1 MRTIPPSELLVND
14 DGSVYHLH
22 LRPEDLADT
31 VILVGDPGRVAMV
44 AAHFDTRDKEVSN
57 REFHTITGTCKGKR
71 LTVISTGIGTDN
83 IDIVMTEL
91 DALAN
96 IDFKTRHIHN
106 TLKRLTLLRLGTSG
120 GLQPDLPIGT
130 LVFSRTS
137 IGLDGLLN
145 FYEGSE
151 AVCDRKMERAF
162 VEHTGWNSRL
172 ATPYFVRCSDYLAEL
187 FAPDTVEGMTASAP
201 GFYAPQGRYLRLAP
215 ADRRLNEKIESFEYG
230 GHRFTNFEMEGSA
243 LAGLS
248 RLMGHDAVT
257 ICTVIAQRVALE
269 SDTDYRPFVDK
280 MIATCL
286 EKLAGI

>member
-106 TLKRLTLLRLGTSG
+106 TLN
-120 GLQPDLPIGT
+120 D
-130 LVFSRTS
+130 FSRLS
-137 IGLDGLLN
+137 FPQL
-145 FYEGSE
+145 
-151 AVCDRKMERAF
+151 
-162 VEHTGWNSRL
+162 
-172 ATPYFVRCSDYLAEL
+172 
-187 FAPDTVEGMTASAP
+187 SAP
-201 GFYAPQGRYLRLAP
+201 KT
-215 ADRRLNEKIESFEYG
+215 RRK
-230 GHRFTNFEMEGSA
+230 T
-243 LAGLS
+243 
-248 RLMGHDAVT
+248 
-257 ICTVIAQRVALE
+257 
-269 SDTDYRPFVDK
+269 
-280 MIATCL
+280 
-286 EKLAGI
+286 

>member
-1 MRTIPPSELLVND
+1 
-14 DGSVYHLH
+14 
-22 LRPEDLADT
+22 
-31 VILVGDPGRVAMV
+31 MV

-145 FYEGSE
+145 FYKGRSE
-151 AVCDRKMERAF
+151 VCNHDMERHF
-162 VEHTGWNSRL
+162 VQETGWDDRL
-172 ATPYFVRCSDYLAEL
+172 A
-187 FAPDTVEGMTASAP
+187 APMRSMRPGTFRPVQKRHDGGNHPIRPRLLRSAGALDTTRT
-201 GFYAPQGRYLRLAP
+201 GRHRPVQPNNLLHLRS
-215 ADRRLNEKIESFEYG
+215 RRV
-230 GHRFTNFEMEGSA
+230 TNCEMESSG
-243 LAGLS
+243 
-248 RLMGHDAVT
+248 
-257 ICTVIAQRVALE
+257 IAAWLQ
-269 SDTDYRPFVDK
+269 
-280 MIATCL
+280 
-286 EKLAGI
+286 

>member
-145 FYEGSE
+145 FYKGRSE
-151 AVCDRKMERAF
+151 VCNHDMERLSCRKRAGT
-162 VEHTGWNSRL
+162 TGWQRPMRSMPTGNFSTCSETTRRRESPYPPPASTL
-172 ATPYFVRCSDYLAEL
+172 RRGAGYDSNRPTPTCSTE
-187 FAPDTVEGMTASAP
+187 
-201 GFYAPQGRYLRLAP
+201 
-215 ADRRLNEKIESFEYG
+215 
-230 GHRFTNFEMEGSA
+230 
-243 LAGLS
+243 
-248 RLMGHDAVT
+248 
-257 ICTVIAQRVALE
+257 
-269 SDTDYRPFVDK
+269 
-280 MIATCL
+280 
-286 EKLAGI
+286 

>member
-145 FYEGSE
+145 FYKGRSE
-151 AVCDRKMERAF
+151 VCNHDMERRF
-162 VEHTGWNSRL
+162 VQERAGTTGWQRPMRSMPTGNFSTCSETTRRRESPYPPPASTL
-172 ATPYFVRCSDYLAEL
+172 RRDAGYGSNRPTPTCS
-187 FAPDTVEGMTASAP
+187 TG
-201 GFYAPQGRYLRLAP
+201 
-215 ADRRLNEKIESFEYG
+215 
-230 GHRFTNFEMEGSA
+230 
-243 LAGLS
+243 
-248 RLMGHDAVT
+248 
-257 ICTVIAQRVALE
+257 
-269 SDTDYRPFVDK
+269 
-280 MIATCL
+280 
-286 EKLAGI
+286 

>member
-96 IDFKTRHIHN
+96 IDFQN
-106 TLKRLTLLRLGTSG
+106 AGTS
-120 GLQPDLPIGT
+120 T
-130 LVFSRTS
+130 T
-137 IGLDGLLN
+137 
-145 FYEGSE
+145 
-151 AVCDRKMERAF
+151 
-162 VEHTGWNSRL
+162 H
-172 ATPYFVRCSDYLAEL
+172 
-187 FAPDTVEGMTASAP
+187 
-201 GFYAPQGRYLRLAP
+201 
-215 ADRRLNEKIESFEYG
+215 
-230 GHRFTNFEMEGSA
+230 
-243 LAGLS
+243 
-248 RLMGHDAVT
+248 
-257 ICTVIAQRVALE
+257 
-269 SDTDYRPFVDK
+269 
-280 MIATCL
+280 
-286 EKLAGI
+286 

>member
-44 AAHFDTRDKEVSN
+44 AAHFDTRDKYVSI

-71 LTVISTGIGTDN
+71 LPVISTGIGTDN

-145 FYEGSE
+145 FYKGRSE
-151 AVCDRKMERAF
+151 VCNHDMERRF
-162 VEHTGWNSRL
+162 VQETGWDDRL
-172 ATPYFVRCSDYLAEL
+172 AAPYA
-187 FAPDTVEGMTASAP
+187 VE
-201 GFYAPQGRYLRLAP
+201 
-215 ADRRLNEKIESFEYG
+215 ADR
-230 GHRFTNFEMEGSA
+230 
-243 LAGLS
+243 
-248 RLMGHDAVT
+248 
-257 ICTVIAQRVALE
+257 
-269 SDTDYRPFVDK
+269 
-280 MIATCL
+280 
-286 EKLAGI
+286 